1 MNLSSVQKKMER
13 DVDKAD
19 TTKTNRTNLVPKHQ
33 QTSTNLLKRVNNLQ
47 NQIKMLS
54 SITTTSC
61 ILRINNFYQLN
72 FKPKTYWKNNV
83 YLILYKA
90 NVPLCWIIN
99 VSLDKTLNTILIET
113 INYLTLVQIQ
123 HLLHKY
129 FLSCDEN
136 KLFL

>member
-1 MNLSSVQKKMER
+1 MER

-19 TTKTNRTNLVPKHQ
+19 TTETNQTNLVPKHQ

-61 ILRINNFYQLN
+61 ILRINHFYQLN
-72 FKPKTYWKNNV
+72 FNHKTYWKNNV

>member
-19 TTKTNRTNLVPKHQ
+19 TTETNQTNLVPKHQ
-33 QTSTNLLKRVNNLQ
+33 QTSANLLKRVNNLQ
-47 NQIKMLS
+47 NQTKMLS
-54 SITTTSC
+54 IITTTSC

-72 FKPKTYWKNNV
+72 FKPKTHWKNNV

>member
-1 MNLSSVQKKMER
+1 
-13 DVDKAD
+13 
-19 TTKTNRTNLVPKHQ
+19 
-33 QTSTNLLKRVNNLQ
+33 
-47 NQIKMLS
+47 MLS